1 MIYFY
6 WLTGLGLA
14 ILLSVVVSTTL
25 EPMNKVLRGLAR
37 AVSLLA
43 AVAVAAVIILYPRLV
58 AEDSASVPH
67 GFLVV
72 LLMGMS
78 AAWVHGFGFVPE
90 NRILRVLFSPVVAW
104 PVMLIGTWGVF
115 LR

>member
-1 MIYFY
+1 MSKTAGGI
-6 WLTGLGLA
+6 
-14 ILLSVVVSTTL
+14 V
-25 EPMNKVLRGLAR
+25 RGLTR

-43 AVAVAAVIILYPRLV
+43 ALGVAAVVILYPRLV
-58 AEDSASVPH
+58 AEDSSSVPH
-67 GFLVV
+67 GWLVL

-90 NRILRVLFSPVVAW
+90 NRILRVLFSPIVAW
-104 PVMLIGTWGVF
+104 PVMLIGAWGVF

>member
-1 MIYFY
+1 MSKTF
-6 WLTGLGLA
+6 GGF
-14 ILLSVVVSTTL
+14 V
-25 EPMNKVLRGLAR
+25 RGLAR
-37 AVSLLA
+37 AASLLA
-43 AVAVAAVIILYPRLV
+43 AAAVASVVIVYPRLV
-58 AEDSASVPH
+58 AQDSAGVPH

-90 NRILRVLFSPVVAW
+90 NRILRVLFSPFVAW
-104 PVMLIGTWGVF
+104 PVMLVGVWGVF

>member
-1 MIYFY
+1 MFAFARKAMVLPLRIRPCA
-6 WLTGLGLA
+6 TGE
-14 ILLSVVVSTTL
+14 ILLFGAPALSW
-25 EPMNKVLRGLAR
+25 LRR
-37 AVSLLA
+37 

-90 NRILRVLFSPVVAW
+90 NRILRVLFSPIVAW
-104 PVMLIGTWGVF
+104 PVMIFGTWGVF

>member
-1 MIYFY
+1 
-6 WLTGLGLA
+6 
-14 ILLSVVVSTTL
+14 
-25 EPMNKVLRGLAR
+25 MNKVLRGLAR

-78 AAWVHGFGFVPE
+78 AAWGCTVSVSCLKTAFCAFFFLP
-90 NRILRVLFSPVVAW
+90 SW
-104 PVMLIGTWGVF
+104 PGP
-115 LR
+115 

>member
-1 MIYFY
+1 
-6 WLTGLGLA
+6 
-14 ILLSVVVSTTL
+14 
-25 EPMNKVLRGLAR
+25 MNKVLRGLAR

-78 AAWVHGFGFVPE
+78 AAWE
-90 NRILRVLFSPVVAW
+90 RLCI
-104 PVMLIGTWGVF
+104 TWNW
-115 LR
+115 LKQKNIWRRM

>member
-1 MIYFY
+1 MSKTAGGI
-6 WLTGLGLA
+6 
-14 ILLSVVVSTTL
+14 V
-25 EPMNKVLRGLAR
+25 RGFTR

-43 AVAVAAVIILYPRLV
+43 ALSVAAVVILYPRLV

-67 GFLVV
+67 GWLVL

-90 NRILRVLFSPVVAW
+90 NRILRVLFSPIVAW
-104 PVMLIGTWGVF
+104 PVMLIGAWGVF

>member
-1 MIYFY
+1 MSNASGGR
-6 WLTGLGLA
+6 L
-14 ILLSVVVSTTL
+14 
-25 EPMNKVLRGLAR
+25 LRGLAR
-37 AVSLLA
+37 AASLLA
-43 AVAVAAVIILYPRLV
+43 AAAIAAVVILYPRLV
-58 AEDSASVPH
+58 AEDTASVPH

-78 AAWVHGFGFVPE
+78 AAWVHGFGFIPE

-104 PVMLIGTWGVF
+104 PVMLIGAWGVF

>member
-1 MIYFY
+1 MSNAV
-6 WLTGLGLA
+6 GH
-14 ILLSVVVSTTL
+14 
-25 EPMNKVLRGLAR
+25 LAR

-43 AVAVAAVIILYPRLV
+43 AVSVAAVIILYPRLV
-58 AEDSASVPH
+58 AEDTVSVPH
-67 GFLVV
+67 GFLAV

-104 PVMLIGTWGVF
+104 PVIALGTWGVF